1 MEKEKQR
8 LEHIPLRLLMLLVG
22 FGVMAFG
29 VAFSIKG
36 ALGTSPISSVP
47 YVTGYISGL
56 SVGTTTIIMN
66 GIFVLLQIA
75 ILRRRYQWV
84 QLLQFP
90 AAIVFGLFIDGA
102 GVVLQ
107 GVHYSNYLQQWVLFA
122 IGIVLVGLGVSIE
135 VTARLVTTAGEGVV
149 LAICQVAP
157 VKFGNMKVIFD
168 VTLVCISI
176 VTGLVFLGRLE
187 GVREGTVAAAICV
200 GLLAKWFNKPLGKF
214 EQAVLCRR

>member
-1 MEKEKQR
+1 MNEEKQR
-8 LEHIPLRLLMLLVG
+8 LRRIPARLVMLLVG

-66 GIFVLLQIA
+66 GIFVLIQIA

-107 GVHYSNYLQQWVLFA
+107 GIHYSNYLQQWVLCA

-200 GLLAKWFNKPLGKF
+200 GLLAKAFSKPLAKF
-214 EQAVLCRR
+214 EKAFLC

>member
-1 MEKEKQR
+1 MNEEKQR
-8 LEHIPLRLLMLLVG
+8 LRRIPARLVMLLVG

-66 GIFVLLQIA
+66 GIFVLIQIA

-107 GVHYSNYLQQWVLFA
+107 GIHYSNYFQQWVLCA

-200 GLLAKWFNKPLGKF
+200 GLLAKAFSKPLAKF
-214 EQAVLCRR
+214 EKAFLC